1 MRAGLAVLLLA
12 LACGGGCGGGS
23 PTGSDIG
30 CDSSPTILCPGD
42 SLAAKVNAAPEGTAF
57 QLRSGIYRLEQIS
70 PKSGQTFTGEPGAI
84 LSGASLL
91 TDWSQE
97 GSYWVHAGQ
106 TQEGEVRLA
115 SSCQQAYPACAYPE
129 DLFVD
134 DSLLQRVPSLGEVIT
149 GKWYFDYATD
159 KVYMADVP
167 AGRRVEISVLPWA
180 IYSNAS
186 NVTIENLTVE
196 KYASP
201 AQRGAIGYSG
211 VGSGWTV
218 RSNEVRWNHG
228 VGIRTASGMQ
238 VLNNF
243 VHHQGQ
249 LGIGGSGSGVLVEGN
264 EIAFNNTAGF
274 GAGSQSEAGGTKF
287 VATDG
292 LVVRGNYS
300 HHNHGPGLW
309 TDIDNI
315 NSLLEDNTVEDNDW
329 RGIFHEISYACVI
342 RNNTVRRNGFH
353 LPPET
358 PSFALEGAGILVSN
372 GTDVE
377 IYGNT
382 VEDNQN
388 GIGAIESDRGSGTH
402 GPYQVLNLWVHD
414 NTIRQTNGRAAG
426 IVGTGPVFTSKQ
438 NRFTDN
444 HYALG
449 DTTLKQFRWQNAD
462 RTDVEWRG
470 FGQDVGGSFTR

>member
-84 LSGASLL
+84 LSGARLL

-211 VGSGWTV
+211 VGGGWTV

-238 VLNNF
+238 VLDNV

-274 GAGSQSEAGGTKF
+274 GAGSQSEAGGRSSSPPMVSWSEAITRTITT
-287 VATDG
+287 A
-292 LVVRGNYS
+292 RGY
-300 HHNHGPGLW
+300 GP
-309 TDIDNI
+309 T
-315 NSLLEDNTVEDNDW
+315 STTST
-329 RGIFHEISYACVI
+329 RCS
-342 RNNTVRRNGFH
+342 RT
-353 LPPET
+353 T
-358 PSFALEGAGILVSN
+358 PSKTTTGAGSSTRSVMPVSSE
-372 GTDVE
+372 T
-377 IYGNT
+377 T
-382 VEDNQN
+382 RS
-388 GIGAIESDRGSGTH
+388 GATASTFPPKHRPS
-402 GPYQVLNLWVHD
+402 
-414 NTIRQTNGRAAG
+414 RSRGRA
-426 IVGTGPVFTSKQ
+426 S
-438 NRFTDN
+438 
-444 HYALG
+444 
-449 DTTLKQFRWQNAD
+449 W
-462 RTDVEWRG
+462 
-470 FGQDVGGSFTR
+470 